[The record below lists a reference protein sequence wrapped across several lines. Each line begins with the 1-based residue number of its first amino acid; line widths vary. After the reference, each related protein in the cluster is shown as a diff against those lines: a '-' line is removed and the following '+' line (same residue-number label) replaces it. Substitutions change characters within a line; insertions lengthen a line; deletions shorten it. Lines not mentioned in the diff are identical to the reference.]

1 MNEIKTN
8 PEATSEREK
17 RVMDDHEL
25 LSAYVQGNERAFE
38 ALVEKYFRMV
48 FATAAQQT
56 GDFHL
61 AEEVA
66 QTVFLI
72 LSLKARGFSSR
83 ATVGGWLIQTTR
95 FVCKDAIK
103 MRRRRQQHEQELEAA
118 IQQPLEIRAEPGA
131 LEILLDEALLILKPD
146 EHAGVFARFVEGKN
160 LKEIGEMLAISE
172 DTAQKRISRSLDK
185 LRSFMVK
192 RGAKVPL
199 NTVAGL
205 LGGRAAHEA
214 TNKALSSAIHSTLA
228 FLKAKPGV
236 GNVGALAD
244 RATRLLM
251 WRAAAGMAF
260 KIALPVGLIVFGVSV
275 VHAWGWPT
283 VDRRVEKLGR
293 AWGAVDRRVGD
304 LKQTLATVPLNNPA
318 MQRQLDS
325 IGQDYSRIMT
335 DLNPLLVPPNER
347 TRLVIFF
354 SAELDETMKLDT
366 SERTNLF
373 SFLQSRLAQGATL
386 KDSLKAFAAAMPA
399 EATQVKA
406 MLSPKQ
412 QPLFDHIYGVEGLN
426 LFCYAKVAT
435 LDQVKTSI
443 P

>member
-1 MNEIKTN
+1 MNEINTN
-8 PEATSEREK
+8 PEAATETK
-17 RVMDDHEL
+17 NRVMDDHEL
-25 LSAYVQGNERAFE
+25 LSAYVQGDERAFE

-48 FATAAQQT
+48 FATAARQT

-61 AEEVA
+61 AEEVS

-72 LSLKARGFSSR
+72 LSRKARGFSSR
-83 ATVGGWLIQTTR
+83 ASVGGWLMQTTR

-103 MRRRRQQHEQELEAA
+103 MRRRRQQHEQELEAT
-118 IQQPLEIRAEPGA
+118 IEHSLETLAEPGM
-131 LEILLDEALLILKPD
+131 LEALLDEALLTLKAD

-160 LKEIGEMLAISE
+160 FKEIAAMLAISE

-185 LRSFMVK
+185 LRAFMVK

-199 NTVAGL
+199 TSVAGL
-205 LGGRAAHEA
+205 LSGRAAHEA
-214 TNKALSSAIHSTLA
+214 TNQALSSAIHTTLA

-236 GNVGALAD
+236 GNVAALAN

-251 WRAAAGMAF
+251 WRTAAG
-260 KIALPVGLIVFGVSV
+260 IALKFAVPVLLVVFGVSV
-275 VHAWGWPT
+275 VHALNPT

-304 LKQTLATVPLNNPA
+304 FKQMLARVPINDPA
-318 MQRQLDS
+318 MQRQVDAV
-325 IGQDYSRIMT
+325 GRDYSRIMA

-347 TRLVIFF
+347 TRLAIFF
-354 SAELDETMKLDT
+354 SAELDEAVKLDT
-366 SERTNLF
+366 SEKTNLI
-373 SFLQSRLAQGATL
+373 SILQSRLAQGATL
-386 KDSLKAFAAAMPA
+386 KDTLKSFAATIPA
-399 EATQVKA
+399 QTTQIKA

-412 QPLFDHIYGVEGLN
+412 QQLFDQTYGADGLN

-435 LDQVKTSI
+435 LDQMQTTI
-443 P
+443 H

>member
-1 MNEIKTN
+1 MNEINTN
-8 PEATSEREK
+8 PEATSEN
-17 RVMDDHEL
+17 RVTDDHEL

-48 FATAAQQT
+48 FATAVRQT

-61 AEEVA
+61 AEEVS

-72 LSLKARGFSSR
+72 LSRKARGFSSR
-83 ATVGGWLIQTTR
+83 ASVGGWLIQTTR

-103 MRRRRQQHEQELEAA
+103 MRWRRQQHEQEMEAT
-118 IQQPLEIRAEPGA
+118 IEQPLEIRTEPGV
-131 LEILLDEALLILKPD
+131 LEELLDEALLTLKAD

-160 LKEIGEMLAISE
+160 FKEIGQMLAISE

-199 NTVAGL
+199 TTVAGL

-214 TNKALSSAIHSTLA
+214 TNKALSSAIHATLSL
-228 FLKAKPGV
+228 LKAKPGV
-236 GNVGALAD
+236 GNVAALAD

-251 WRAAAGMAF
+251 WRAAADIALKF
-260 KIALPVGLIVFGVSV
+260 ALPVLLVVFGASM

-283 VDRRVEKLGR
+283 TDRRVEKLGR

-304 LKQTLATVPLNNPA
+304 LKQTLATVPISNPA
-318 MQRQLDS
+318 MQRQLDA
-325 IGQDYSRIMT
+325 IGRDYSSIMA
-335 DLNPLLVPPNER
+335 DFNPLLVPPNER
-347 TRLVIFF
+347 TRLAIFF

-366 SERTNLF
+366 SEKTNLF
-373 SFLQSRLAQGATL
+373 SLLQNRLAQGGTL
-386 KDSLKAFAAAMPA
+386 KDTLKAFAASIPA
-399 EATQVKA
+399 QVTQIKA

-412 QPLFDHIYGVEGLN
+412 QQLFNQVYGADGLN

-435 LDQVKTSI
+435 SDQTQTSV